1 MLSKP
6 NVSEIMPKVG
16 NRYEVALAIA
26 KRARDIEKKRTI
38 ENSSDI
44 RDAVDI
50 ASKEI
55 AYEEVYVKKQGEYVI
70 KKEETKEDVKDVKV
84 PEDVVKE

>member
-26 KRARDIEKKRTI
+26 KRARDIEKKRTM

-44 RDAVDI
+44 KDAVDI

-55 AYEEVYVKKQGEYVI
+55 ADEEVYVKKQGEYVI
-70 KKEETKEDVKDVKV
+70 KKEEAKELVKGVKV
-84 PEDVVKE
+84 PQDVVKE